1 LTFKVFFNVEYIS
14 MNSQVL
20 TNDTKINTVPK
31 SIFKFDS
38 EMSFNQQFENA
49 IQQAWKVNINRVKE
63 IARAVYNNAPA
74 TEFPQFTPT
83 QFVKECRDLSTKID
97 NACERTGGIICR
109 VQTLMSIMKDD
120 VVAYSFAKDPLKQN
134 FAELF
139 QHDYLRDMKGK
150 HAIIKMSGGGKKAH
164 YLIDG
169 NDVTGLSKKP
179 SGSNS
184 TKSIDFQCD
193 NEYYYAKH
201 TSADGGAQDNQCDD
215 GKRFIEQANI
225 YVSQHNDDKV
235 FILLVD
241 GAYYNDDRK
250 NKIRAMI
257 APEHHHR
264 VRVCGCDE
272 V

>member
-1 LTFKVFFNVEYIS
+1 
-14 MNSQVL
+14 
-20 TNDTKINTVPK
+20 
-31 SIFKFDS
+31 
-38 EMSFNQQFENA
+38 MSFNQQFEKA
-49 IQQAWKVNINRVKE
+49 IQQAWRSNILSVKQTALALQVLDGKTLGE
-63 IARAVYNNAPA
+63 K
-74 TEFPQFTPT
+74 PT
-83 QFVKECRDLSTKID
+83 MEKKMAKECKDLSIKID
-97 NACERTGGIICR
+97 NACARTGGIICR
-109 VQTLMSIMKDD
+109 EQTLKSIANDD
-120 VVAYSFAKDPLKQN
+120 VAAYSYAKDPLKQN

-139 QHDYLRDMKGK
+139 QHDYLRDVKGK
-150 HAIIKMSGGGKKAH
+150 SAITKMSGGGKKAH

-169 NDVTGLSKKP
+169 EMVSGLSKKP

-201 TSADGGAQDNQCDD
+201 TSAEGGAQDNQCDD
-215 GKRFIEQANI
+215 GKRFIEQSNI
-225 YVSQHNDDKV
+225 YVSQHDDDKV

-241 GAYYNDDRK
+241 GAYYNDVRK

-257 APEHHHR
+257 APEHQQR

>member
-1 LTFKVFFNVEYIS
+1 

-63 IARAVYNNAPA
+63 IARAVHNNAPA
-74 TEFPQFTPT
+74 TEFPQFIPK

-97 NACERTGGIICR
+97 NACARTGGIICR
-109 VQTLMSIMKDD
+109 VQILMSIMKDD

-139 QHDYLRDMKGK
+139 QHDYLRDIKGK

-241 GAYYNDDRK
+241 GAYYNDARK
-250 NKIRAMI
+250 SK
-257 APEHHHR
+257 
-264 VRVCGCDE
+264 D
-272 V
+272 

>member
-1 LTFKVFFNVEYIS
+1 MNFNE
-14 MNSQVL
+14 
-20 TNDTKINTVPK
+20 
-31 SIFKFDS
+31 
-38 EMSFNQQFENA
+38 QFEKA
-49 IQQAWKVNINRVKE
+49 IQQAWKTNINSVKE
-63 IARAVYNNAPA
+63 IARALHNNATA
-74 TEFPQFTPT
+74 SEFPQFT
-83 QFVKECRDLSTKID
+83 QEEFVGECKDLSIKVD
-97 NACERTGGIICR
+97 NSCVRTGGMICR
-109 VQTLMSIMKDD
+109 VQTLKSIMTDD
-120 VVAYSFAKDPLKQN
+120 VAAYSYAKDPLKQN

-139 QHDYLRDMKGK
+139 QHDYLRDVKGK
-150 HAIIKMSGGGKKAH
+150 TEITKMPSRGKKAH

-169 NDVTGLSKKP
+169 EMVSGLSKKP

-201 TSADGGAQDNQCDD
+201 TSAEGGAQDNQCDD

-225 YVSQHNDDKV
+225 YATKHNDDKV

-241 GAYYNDDRK
+241 GEYYNDARK
-250 NKIRAMI
+250 NKIREMI
-257 APEHHHR
+257 SQENKHR

>member
-1 LTFKVFFNVEYIS
+1 MNFN
-14 MNSQVL
+14 
-20 TNDTKINTVPK
+20 K
-31 SIFKFDS
+31 
-38 EMSFNQQFENA
+38 QFEKA
-49 IQQAWKVNINRVKE
+49 IQQAWKTNISSVKE
-63 IARAVYNNAPA
+63 IARALHNNATA
-74 TEFPQFTPT
+74 SEFPEFTQK
-83 QFVKECRDLSTKID
+83 QFVRECKHLSTKVD
-97 NACERTGGIICR
+97 NACVRTGGMICR

-120 VVAYSFAKDPLKQN
+120 VAAYSYAKDPLKQN

-139 QHDYLRDMKGK
+139 QHDYLRDVKGK
-150 HAIIKMSGGGKKAH
+150 TEIAKMSSGGKKAH

-169 NDVTGLSKKP
+169 EMVSGLSKKP

-201 TSADGGAQDNQCDD
+201 TSAEGGAQDNQCDD

-225 YVSQHNDDKV
+225 YATKHNDDKV

-241 GAYYNDDRK
+241 GEYYNDARK
-250 NKIRAMI
+250 NKIREMI
-257 APEHHHR
+257 SQENKHR

>member
-1 LTFKVFFNVEYIS
+1 

-20 TNDTKINTVPK
+20 KNETKNTASK
-31 SIFKFDS
+31 STFKFVPG
-38 EMSFNQQFENA
+38 MSFNQQFKNA
-49 IQQAWKVNINRVKE
+49 IQKKWKDNINNVKD
-63 IARAVYNNAPA
+63 IARAVHDNAPA
-74 TEFPQFTPT
+74 TEFPQFTPK
-83 QFVKECRDLSTKID
+83 QFVKECGDLSTKVD

-109 VQTLMSIMKDD
+109 IQILMSIIMNV

-150 HAIIKMSGGGKKAH
+150 HAIIKMSGGGKKAC

-169 NDVTGLSKKP
+169 KMVSGLSKKP

-193 NEYYYAKH
+193 NEYYYAKY
-201 TSADGGAQDNQCDD
+201 TDADGGAQDNQCDD

-241 GAYYNDDRK
+241 GAYYNDARK

>member
-1 LTFKVFFNVEYIS
+1 
-14 MNSQVL
+14 
-20 TNDTKINTVPK
+20 
-31 SIFKFDS
+31 
-38 EMSFNQQFENA
+38 MSFNQQFEKA
-49 IQQAWKVNINRVKE
+49 IQQAWRSNILDVKQTALALQVLDNKLLGE
-63 IARAVYNNAPA
+63 KLTMDKKMA
-74 TEFPQFTPT
+74 
-83 QFVKECRDLSTKID
+83 KECRDLSIKID
-97 NACERTGGIICR
+97 NACARTGGILCR
-109 VQTLMSIMKDD
+109 EQTLKSIANDD
-120 VVAYSFAKDPLKQN
+120 VAAYSYAKDPLKQN

-139 QHDYLRDMKGK
+139 QHDYLRDVKGK
-150 HAIIKMSGGGKKAH
+150 SAITKMSGGGKKAY
-164 YLIDG
+164 YLIDSQM
-169 NDVTGLSKKP
+169 VTGLSKKP

-201 TSADGGAQDNQCDD
+201 TSSEGGAQDNQCDD

-225 YVSQHNDDKV
+225 YVSQHDDDKV

-241 GAYYNDDRK
+241 GAYYSDARK

-257 APEHHHR
+257 ASEHKHR

>member
-1 LTFKVFFNVEYIS
+1 
-14 MNSQVL
+14 
-20 TNDTKINTVPK
+20 
-31 SIFKFDS
+31 
-38 EMSFNQQFENA
+38 MSFNQQFEKA
-49 IQQAWKVNINRVKE
+49 IQQAWKTNITQVKT
-63 IARAVYNNAPA
+63 IANAVFNKVSAD
-74 TEFPQFTPT
+74 ECPQFTPK
-83 QFVKECRDLSTKID
+83 QFIKECGDLSTKVD
-97 NACERTGGIICR
+97 NACARTGGIICR
-109 VQTLMSIMKDD
+109 NQTLKSIINDD
-120 VVAYSFAKDPLKQN
+120 VAAYSYAKDPLKQN

-139 QHDYLRDMKGK
+139 QHDYLRDVKGK
-150 HAIIKMSGGGKKAH
+150 SAITKMSGGGKKAH

-169 NDVTGLSKKP
+169 QMVSGLSKKP

-201 TSADGGAQDNQCDD
+201 TSAEGGAQDNQCDD

-225 YVSQHNDDKV
+225 YATQHDDDKV

-241 GAYYNDDRK
+241 GAYYNDARK

-257 APEHHHR
+257 APEQRHR